1 MFFQPSGLLLAY
13 RFARR
18 YDVWFSNHQ
27 PPKPPDHERQASVK
41 GLSFRVGPS
50 GIMTYYLEVPGVFEA
65 RALANSR
72 VVRIKVVVDK
82 HGVPESV
89 AIER

>member
-1 MFFQPSGLLLAY
+1 MW
-13 RFARR
+13 FAH
-18 YDVWFSNHQ
+18 HQ

-50 GIMTYYLEVPGVFEA
+50 GVMTYSLVVPGVFEA
-65 RALANSR
+65 RAMAQSR
-72 VVRIKVVVDK
+72 EVRIKVIVGRD
-82 HGVPESV
+82 GEPESV